1 MCSPNDQ
8 GDDKHRPYVWRIFME
23 LIYLLFILV
32 LSVFLGFAL
41 ISRVPPLLHTPLM
54 SEANAICGIIIV
66 GALIAAGA
74 EANSTLTIILG
85 TSAVALATFNVVGGY
100 LVTERMLKMFK
111 KKDTTKAIRNIYLR
125 PNPTD
130 R

>member
-1 MCSPNDQ
+1 
-8 GDDKHRPYVWRIFME
+8 ME

-85 TSAVALATFNVVGGY
+85 TSAVALAAFNVVGGY

-111 KKDTTKAIRNIYLR
+111 KKDTTK
-125 PNPTD
+125 
-130 R
+130 

>member
-1 MCSPNDQ
+1 MTGGILDM
-8 GDDKHRPYVWRIFME
+8 D

-74 EANSTLTIILG
+74 DANSPLTIFLG
-85 TSAVALATFNVVGGY
+85 TAAVALATFNVVGGY

-111 KKDTTKAIRNIYLR
+111 KKENK
-125 PNPTD
+125 
-130 R
+130 

>member
-1 MCSPNDQ
+1 MD
-8 GDDKHRPYVWRIFME
+8 
-23 LIYLLFILV
+23 LISQLFILA
-32 LSVFLGFAL
+32 LSIFLGFAL

-74 EANSTLTIILG
+74 DANSPLTIVLG

-111 KKDTTKAIRNIYLR
+111 KKS
-125 PNPTD
+125 
-130 R
+130 